1 MRELEILKKI
11 LNQEFEAES
20 RYIEHINK
28 IRTPIIR
35 KMLKDL
41 KAEESKHKRQLITL
55 IKNLDEDFNEK
66 EYAETK
72 KILPEEPGTENFK
85 LVQALLEL
93 DKEAEEES
101 YKEYTE
107 ASNELDTPIREILI
121 KFRNDEDIHIKKIKN
136 LIDQLAMLN
145 R

>member
-1 MRELEILKKI
+1 MKELEILKKI

-41 KAEESKHKRQLITL
+41 KAEESRHKRQLIIL

-66 EYAETK
+66 EYAETN

-107 ASNELDTPIREILI
+107 ASNELDTPIREVLI